1 MKVINKE
8 IRECESTAWEPITVL
23 ILEYTHR
30 KKRGR
35 IMIREYDD
43 KDYDEILKR
52 LRKEV
57 RELYL
62 KEEGV

>member
-1 MKVINKE
+1 
-8 IRECESTAWEPITVL
+8 
-23 ILEYTHR
+23 
-30 KKRGR
+30 
-35 IMIREYDD
+35 MIREYDD